1 MAFWRWGKEDSS
13 PASFE
18 KALSAL
24 SAKIKTTQTQL
35 DQSRLRARKI
45 KVLAT
50 LYIGFAYLVYAVV
63 LLLVVGWKNMNA
75 WEWTGMSGGP
85 VLISLV
91 RSITTIFF
99 DYRIERLSTRH
110 KDLQEE
116 RAKTIQKL
124 KDATKYDSTL
134 ELLEKYGGSE
144 NRHKKGK
151 KKVEDEEEHEGHG
164 QIKGKKEHIQ
174 GQHQHAVRTGLPPPP
189 TANIQRRSVTPV
201 QQPLRIQ
208 DSPSPRPPSSMA
220 GDAFSDF
227 APNAFDGKVPPSI
240 FLQVPPARL
249 APPAESHWYDRILD
263 SLLGEDETAAKN
275 RIVLICSRCRLVNG
289 QAPPGTKSLA
299 ELGQW
304 KCMSCGGLNGEID
317 EGKRILQ
324 EALNKRGKATKND
337 TATETT
343 DDEVERSS
351 SEIVEV
357 DKDESNEAEQSFGA
371 QGIGKR
377 KGKGI

>member
-18 KALSAL
+18 RALSAL
-24 SAKIKTTQTQL
+24 SVKIKTTQTHL

-63 LLLVVGWKNMNA
+63 LLLVVGWKHMSA
-75 WEWTGMSGGP
+75 LEWTGMAGGP
-85 VLISLV
+85 VLITLV

-99 DYRIERLSTRH
+99 DYRIERLSTRL

-124 KDATKYDSTL
+124 KDATRYDSTL

-144 NRHKKGK
+144 NKQKKNK
-151 KKVEDEEEHEGHG
+151 KKVEEDEEDREKG
-164 QIKGKKEHIQ
+164 QIKGRKEH
-174 GQHQHAVRTGLPPPP
+174 HAQEHHAARTGLPPPP

-201 QQPLRIQ
+201 LPPSRIQ
-208 DSPSPRPPSSMA
+208 DSPSPRPPSSIA
-220 GDAFSDF
+220 GDSIAEF
-227 APNAFDGKVPPSI
+227 APNAFDGKAPPST

-249 APPAESHWYDRILD
+249 APPSESHWYDRILD

-289 QAPPGTKSLA
+289 QAPPGTKSLS

-304 KCMSCGGLNGEID
+304 KCMSCGALNGEID
-317 EGKRILQ
+317 EGKRLIQ
-324 EALNKRGKATKND
+324 EALNIRGKKANKSD
-337 TATETT
+337 TTT
-343 DDEVERSS
+343 DDEAGRSS
-351 SEIVEV
+351 SDIVEV
-357 DKDESNEAEQSFGA
+357 SKVNSNGSEESFAA
-371 QGIGKR
+371 QVGKR
-377 KGKGI
+377 KGKRSN

>member
-1 MAFWRWGKEDSS
+1 MAFWRWGKDDSS

-24 SAKIKTTQTQL
+24 SVKIKTTQTQL

-63 LLLVVGWKNMNA
+63 LLLVVGWKSMSA
-75 WEWTGMSGGP
+75 LEWTGMAGGP

-110 KDLQEE
+110 KDLQQE
-116 RAKTIQKL
+116 RSRTIQKL

-144 NRHKKGK
+144 NKQKKSK
-151 KKVEDEEEHEGHG
+151 KRVEQEEEQDEGTG
-164 QIKGKKEHIQ
+164 QIKGKKEHAY
-174 GQHQHAVRTGLPPPP
+174 GQHAARTGLPPPP
-189 TANIQRRSVTPV
+189 TANIQRRSVTPL

-220 GDAFSDF
+220 GDAFADF
-227 APNAFDGKVPPSI
+227 APNAFDGKAPPST

-249 APPAESHWYDRILD
+249 APTPESHWYDRILD
-263 SLLGEDETAAKN
+263 TLLGEDETAAKN

-289 QAPPGTKSLA
+289 QAPPGTKSLS
-299 ELGQW
+299 ELVQW
-304 KCMSCGGLNGEID
+304 KCMSCGALNGEID
-317 EGKRILQ
+317 EGKRIIQ
-324 EALNKRGKATKND
+324 EALNNRGKANKSD
-337 TATETT
+337 TTAETT
-343 DDEVERSS
+343 DDEEGRSS

-357 DKDESNEAEQSFGA
+357 DKDESNEPEQSLGA
-371 QGIGKR
+371 QGFGKR
-377 KGKGI
+377 KGKRSN